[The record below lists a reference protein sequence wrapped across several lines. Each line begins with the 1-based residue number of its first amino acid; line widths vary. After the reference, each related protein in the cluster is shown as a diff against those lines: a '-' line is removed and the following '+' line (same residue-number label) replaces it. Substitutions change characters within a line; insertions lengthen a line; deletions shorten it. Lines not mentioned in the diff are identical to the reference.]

1 MGVGMSLVLFEV
13 KPDIAIQKLGAEVS
27 LTFHS
32 EEEAEK
38 FYIALIEAD
47 RRGSSVTINFNK

>member
-1 MGVGMSLVLFEV
+1 MSLVLFEV